1 MLSHVVAGDDYGPV
15 SGELVEFNA
24 GDVAQTHNITIKNDE
39 ECEHNPNEYFHSN
52 ITLQS
57 GVGDISVQDSVA
69 TVTIWD
75 EEEFECGKKSL
86 TNKFKVVV

>member
-1 MLSHVVAGDDYGPV
+1 MPHAVAGDDYDPV
-15 SGELVEFNA
+15 SGELIEFNA

-57 GVGDISVQDSVA
+57 GVGAISIQDSVA

-75 EEEFECGKKSL
+75 EAKLECGKKSL
-86 TNKFKVVV
+86 THKFKVAV